1 MELVV
6 ILVVVAG
13 FAYALYKVF
22 APKLDTNKD
31 GKIDQAEI
39 KAAVEEVK
47 AVAKKTSAAVKKTTT
62 RKPKAK

>member
-1 MELVV
+1 MEI
-6 ILVVVAG
+6 ILTIVAVG
-13 FAYALYKVF
+13 VAAFLLYKAF

-31 GKIDQAEI
+31 GKVDQAEI

-47 AVAKKTSAAVKKTTT
+47 TVAKKTSAAVKKTTT